1 VTGEG
6 ICADDGF
13 TLPVYRAAPGTE
25 PKGVLVVAQEIF
37 GLTQHVK
44 SVCDRLAA
52 LGYLAVAPD
61 LFARMLAGR
70 QLPYTDSGKKEG
82 LRIKNALGEA
92 ALARDLEAVARAV
105 APAQAGRIGLVGFCL
120 GGTLAWLLAA
130 KQLAACVVA
139 YYPVRIEEHLARA
152 PECPVLLHFGKSDP
166 SISRAAVLSVRAAW
180 PAVEVHEYDAGHAF
194 NRDDDKTYDAASAE
208 VAWRR
213 TAGFLRRHLE
223 NEAAR

>member
-1 VTGEG
+1 MTGEE
-6 ICADDGF
+6 IRADDGF
-13 TLPVYRAAPGTE
+13 TLPVYRAAPSAA
-25 PKGVLVVAQEIF
+25 PRGVLVVAQEIF

-52 LGYLAVAPD
+52 LGYLALAPD

-82 LRIKNALGEA
+82 LSVKNALGEA
-92 ALARDLEAVARAV
+92 ALARDLEAVARSVSV
-105 APAQAGRIGLVGFCL
+105 AQPGRVGLLGFCL

-130 KQLAACVVA
+130 RELAACVVA

-152 PECPVLLHFGKSDP
+152 PGCPVLLHFGKSDP
-166 SISRAAVLSVRAAW
+166 SISRAAVLSVRAAH
-180 PAVEVHEYDAGHAF
+180 PSVEVYEYDAGHAF

-213 TAGFLRRHLE
+213 TTAFLRQHLE
-223 NEAAR
+223 NGSGR